1 VAEEAYAYIVRCADG
16 TYYTGWST
24 DPERRLA
31 AHNSGRGAAYTR
43 ARRPVRLVY
52 VERLPTRSAAMRRE
66 RRIKQMSRQD
76 KTRLIRAARPPQ
88 DGDDPK
94 GG

>member
-1 VAEEAYAYIVRCADG
+1 MAEEAYAYIVRCADG